1 MRVFVTGATGCVGS
15 AVAEALKRRGHTV
28 MALAR
33 SEAAEEKLDRQ
44 GYEVVRGDLQDEM
57 ELAKYAA
64 LAEGVI
70 HAAFAGYPE
79 GPEIDERAVVNM
91 LGALEGT
98 DKPFLYTS
106 GVWVYGSTGDLRV
119 HEESTLHPI
128 ELVEWRPRVEEMVR
142 EASGRGVGSV
152 IIRPGVVYGG
162 NQGMLDT
169 MAREALERDAVRIV
183 GSGKQR
189 WAFVHR
195 KDMGRLYVQALEDG
209 AGGVFNAT
217 APPSPTVEE
226 VAQAISL
233 SVGKSGRVEA
243 WPLEDARA
251 VLGLLADGL
260 ALDQANI
267 SNEWAEESLGWVPRQ
282 PPVLAEIM
290 AHSKESDPS

>member
-15 AVAEALKRRGHTV
+15 AVALELKRRGHTI

-33 SEAAEEKLDRQ
+33 SEASEEKLDRQ
-44 GYEVVRGDLQDEM
+44 GYEVVRGDLRDEM

-64 LAEGVI
+64 LADAVV
-70 HAAFAGYPE
+70 HAAFAGYPD
-79 GPEIDERAVVNM
+79 GPKMDEVAVGAM
-91 LGALEGT
+91 LGALDGT
-98 DKPFLYTS
+98 GKPFLYTS
-106 GVWVYGSTGDLRV
+106 GVWVYGPTGDQRV

-128 ELVEWRPRVEEMVR
+128 ELVAWRPQVEDLVR
-142 EASGRGVGSV
+142 NASRQGVNGV

-162 NQGMLDT
+162 GRGMLES
-169 MAREALERDAVRIV
+169 MAGEARERDAVRVV

-189 WAFVHR
+189 WAFVHGE
-195 KDMGRLYVQALEDG
+195 DLGHLYAEALEDG

-217 APPSPTVEE
+217 APPSPTLLE
-226 VAQAISL
+226 VAQAIGL
-233 SVGKSGRVEA
+233 SVGGSGQVEF
-243 WPLEDARA
+243 WPLQEARA
-251 VLGLLADGL
+251 ELGPYADAL

-290 AHSKESDPS
+290 APSKEAGPS